1 MPYLEDGDEKGGERH
16 ALQLERLK
24 GIMCTKG
31 SVLVNVCSTKN
42 QNTESVTFS
51 RQAGLLRRG

>member
-31 SVLVNVCSTKN
+31 SVLVNVCSIRN
-42 QNTESVTFS
+42 QNAESVTFS
-51 RQAGLLRRG
+51 RQAGLL